1 MNLTEFHII
10 INLLW
15 NEKWDQRHKIN
26 KDDADKWDIDEND
39 HDNDD
44 DNDDD
49 DECQKKVWCVSL
61 LN

>member
-26 KDDADKWDIDEND
+26 KDDADKWDIDENN
-39 HDNDD
+39 HDNDN

-49 DECQKKVWCVSL
+49 DKC
-61 LN
+61 